1 MAICGQGEV
10 SMSECGKLKGGI
22 IGCGYFGR
30 IHLESW
36 NRIPEVKIVAA
47 CDADLERA
55 QGLAPCA
62 YSSAV
67 EMLAHEQ
74 LDFVDVA
81 TRAASHLPLVRLAAA
96 DKLPTICQKPMAPC
110 WEDALSMVET
120 ARTAGIPL
128 MIHDNWRWQPWYRAV
143 KQLIDEGAIG
153 QPLGY
158 WFRTRHRYGIGPEPY
173 PQQSYL
179 RDIPR
184 FLIDEL
190 LVHHLDTARYLFGDI
205 AMVFAQARRINS
217 TIVAEDQALIVAMHV
232 SRLLGSIDGNRFVDP
247 APDGP
252 ALGEAGF
259 EGDAG
264 SIRVA
269 ATGDVFQGSLL
280 VWENHVRDGYR
291 GDSVRAAQQH
301 FVTCLRTSEP
311 FETEG
316 REYLKTFAAVE
327 AAYRSIAEG
336 PAVSL
341 SELMDMHS

>member
-1 MAICGQGEV
+1 MNEGGMAIRGQGEE
-10 SMSECGKLKGGI
+10 SMSERGKLKGGI

-96 DKLPTICQKPMAPC
+96 NKLPTICQKPMALC

-120 ARTAGIPL
+120 AHTAGIPL
-128 MIHDNWRWQPWYRAV
+128 MVHDNWRWQPWYRAV
-143 KQLIDEGAIG
+143 KQRIDEGAIG

-158 WFRTRHRYGIGPEPY
+158 WFRTRHRDGIGPEPY

-179 RDIPR
+179 RDFPR

-205 AMVFAQARRINS
+205 ATVFAQARRINS
-217 TIVAEDQALIVAMHV
+217 AIVAEDQALIVAIHA
-232 SRLLGSIDGNRFVDP
+232 SGLLGSIDGNRFVDP
-247 APDGP
+247 VPDGS

-264 SIRVA
+264 SLQVA
-269 ATGDVFQGSLL
+269 ATGDVFQGPLL
-280 VWENHVRDGYR
+280 VWEN
-291 GDSVRAAQQH
+291 
-301 FVTCLRTSEP
+301 
-311 FETEG
+311 
-316 REYLKTFAAVE
+316 RELV
-327 AAYRSIAEG
+327 
-336 PAVSL
+336 
-341 SELMDMHS
+341 DMHS